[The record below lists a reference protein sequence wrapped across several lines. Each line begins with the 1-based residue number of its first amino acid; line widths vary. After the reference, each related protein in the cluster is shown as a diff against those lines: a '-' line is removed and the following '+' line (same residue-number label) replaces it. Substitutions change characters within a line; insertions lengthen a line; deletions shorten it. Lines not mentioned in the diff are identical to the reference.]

1 MQEAHL
7 ALVRIFEASQS
18 YESVLSQ
25 VAVARELG
33 KVAPDDKIA
42 LAEFLFNTTL
52 RLIKEKSYQMAARI
66 AQQTLELSREISASV
81 PKHTQDFKDA
91 MRLLLTSLT
100 QSGDYVSALQVKGP
114 RRLDQAIRRRAA

>member
-7 ALVRIFEASQS
+7 ALLRIFEASQS

-42 LAEFLFNTTL
+42 LAEFLFNT
-52 RLIKEKSYQMAARI
+52 MFAADRGE
-66 AQQTLELSREISASV
+66 ELPNGRAHR
-81 PKHTQDFKDA
+81 PADA
-91 MRLLLTSLT
+91 
-100 QSGDYVSALQVKGP
+100 
-114 RRLDQAIRRRAA
+114 